1 MLFGCFIQNK
11 GWEYLSEYVL
21 GFHKKLCTLNK
32 CVHYIGFDWGSGTG
46 AGILYLNLGVS
57 SKVFTIIYY

>member
-32 CVHYIGFDWGSGTG
+32 CVHYIGFDWVQVLVQVFFTC
-46 AGILYLNLGVS
+46 ILVYHQRYFGC
-57 SKVFTIIYY
+57 